1 MYTVKSFVDKIA
13 PFVMLESTLSHIL
26 PSVTLAQAIIESN
39 KGNSGLTKK
48 ANNLFGIKGSYRGQS
63 ITMMTKEYIGGH
75 YMDVPAKFRKYPDWW
90 ESIADHSYLLIS
102 AKRYS
107 NIPGCEDYK
116 LVCKYLQQDGYATS
130 PTYADTLI
138 RTIETNKLY
147 EYDKK
152 RMDLYGSLRI

>member
-1 MYTVKSFVDKIA
+1 MYTTKSFIYKIA

-63 ITMMTKEYIGGH
+63 VTMMTKEYVGGH
-75 YMDVPAKFRKYPDWW
+75 YVDVPAKFRKYPDWW
-90 ESIADHSYLLIS
+90 ESIADHSYLLVS

-107 NIPGCEDYK
+107 NIPGCDDYK
-116 LVCKYLQQDGYATS
+116 TACQYLQHDGYATS
-130 PTYADTLI
+130 PTYAATLI
-138 RTIETNKLY
+138 KTIESNKLY

-152 RMDLYGSLRI
+152 RVELYGKL

>member
-1 MYTVKSFVDKIA
+1 MYTTKSFIDKIA

-63 ITMMTKEYIGGH
+63 ITLMTKEYVGGH
-75 YMDVPAKFRKYPDWW
+75 YIDVPAKFRKYPDWW
-90 ESIADHSYLLIS
+90 ESIADHSYLIVS

-107 NIPGCEDYK
+107 NIPGCTDYV
-116 LVCKYLQQDGYATS
+116 LACKYLQQDGYATS
-130 PTYADTLI
+130 PTYANTLI
-138 RTIETNKLY
+138 RTIESNKLY

-152 RMDLYGSLRI
+152 RIELYGKL

>member
-1 MYTVKSFVDKIA
+1 MYTTKAFIDKIA

-75 YMDVPAKFRKYPDWW
+75 YVDVPAKFRKYPDWW
-90 ESIADHSYLLIS
+90 ESIADHSYLLVS

-107 NIPGCEDYK
+107 NIPGCDDYK
-116 LVCKYLQQDGYATS
+116 TVCQYLQHAGYPTS
-130 PTYADTLI
+130 PTYAATLI
-138 RTIETNKLY
+138 KTIESNKLY

-152 RMDLYGSLRI
+152 RVELYGKL

>member
-1 MYTVKSFVDKIA
+1 MYTTKAFINKIA

-63 ITMMTKEYIGGH
+63 VTMMTKEYIGGH
-75 YMDVPAKFRKYPDWW
+75 YVDVPAKFRKYPDWW
-90 ESIADHSYLLIS
+90 ESIADHSYLLVS

-107 NIPGCEDYK
+107 NIPGCDDYK
-116 LVCKYLQQDGYATS
+116 TACQYLQHDGYATS
-130 PTYADTLI
+130 PTYAATLI
-138 RTIETNKLY
+138 KTIEGNKLY

-152 RMDLYGSLRI
+152 RVELYGKL

>member
-1 MYTVKSFVDKIA
+1 MYTVKSFVEKIA

-63 ITMMTKEYIGGH
+63 ITLMTKEYVGGH

-90 ESIADHSYLLIS
+90 ESIADHSYLLVS
-102 AKRYS
+102 AKRYA
-107 NIPGCEDYK
+107 NIPGCTNYV
-116 LVCKYLQQDGYATS
+116 LACQFLQMDGYATS

-138 RTIETNKLY
+138 RTIENNKLY

-152 RMDLYGSLRI
+152 RIELYGKL

>member
-63 ITMMTKEYIGGH
+63 ITLMTKEYIGGH
-75 YMDVPAKFRKYPDWW
+75 YVDVPAKFRKYPDWW
-90 ESIADHSYLLIS
+90 ESTTIIAITAAIAATIS
-102 AKRYS
+102 AYGA
-107 NIPGCEDYK
+107 I
-116 LVCKYLQQDGYATS
+116 ATS
-130 PTYADTLI
+130 IAAA
-138 RTIETNKLY
+138 
-147 EYDKK
+147 
-152 RMDLYGSLRI
+152 